1 MKRLLVAVGFA
12 SMMTFALPSGTL
24 AQPSETAT
32 QPSGITPPAG
42 VTTPG
47 AAAGK
52 TTPSATATKQKKATK
67 QQLKMKDCARE
78 AKAKGFKGDTRKEF
92 MSKCLSAE

>member
-12 SMMTFALPSGTL
+12 SMMTFALPSVTL
-24 AQPSETAT
+24 AQRSDTAA
-32 QPSGITPPAG
+32 QPGGITPPAG
-42 VTTPG
+42 VTAPG
-47 AAAGK
+47 AAGSK
-52 TTPSATATKQKKATK
+52 TTPPSTTTKQKKVTK

-78 AKAKGFKGDTRKEF
+78 AKAKGFKGDTRKQF